1 MLGKVLESAWKLDF
15 TFKALKVLDFEGL
28 GLDFLTKGLEN
39 SVWVLESLDFSVKSA
54 RIKSDVFIFLFF
66 ARTVSAMS
74 TSHVFV
80 FGIEA
85 NNLAD
90 RAALKI
96 EC

>member
-1 MLGKVLESAWKLDF
+1 M
-15 TFKALKVLDFEGL
+15 LDFEGL

-74 TSHVFV
+74 TSLV